1 MATRLEGLY
10 LNKTSDDVS
19 YASDP
24 TKYVKFE
31 DGADKLVFAIS
42 EPASMA
48 EADLNSV
55 QTVVSGVAT
64 EISNLYLWDDSE
76 SAFVHIPLAS
86 SGAYKY
92 VFLLHMTGD
101 DGTLTEPT
109 LQIWDDS
116 NHNSNS
122 LICLGETVVA
132 NSFVHVIE
140 TRIAGTPDPN
150 WNGTKIS
157 GSTGLPLNGDEA
169 LTEATDLY
177 FNLYIK
183 IPATVSRQEKE
194 NPVFCLRYKY
204 GD

>member
-1 MATRLEGLY
+1 MASRLEGLY
-10 LNKTSDDVS
+10 LNITSDDES
-19 YASDP
+19 YVASP
-24 TKYVKFE
+24 EKYVKFE

-76 SAFVHIPLAS
+76 SVFVHIPLAS
-86 SGAYKY
+86 SGAYRY
-92 VFLLHMTGD
+92 VFCFHMTGD
-101 DGTLTEPT
+101 NGTLSEPS
-109 LQIWDDS
+109 LQVWDTV

-122 LICLGETVVA
+122 LVCLGETVVA
-132 NSFVHVIE
+132 NSFIHAIE

-157 GSTGLPLNGDEA
+157 GSTGLPLNGGEG
-169 LTEATDLY
+169 LISPEDLY

-183 IPATVSRQEKE
+183 IPANVVRQEQE
-194 NPVFCLRYKY
+194 TPIFCVRYLY